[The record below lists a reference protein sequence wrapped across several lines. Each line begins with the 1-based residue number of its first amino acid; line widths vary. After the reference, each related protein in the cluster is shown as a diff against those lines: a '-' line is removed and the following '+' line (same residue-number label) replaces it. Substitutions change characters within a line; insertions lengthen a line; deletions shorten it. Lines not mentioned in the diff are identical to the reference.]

1 MNRAELM
8 REAHKLTRKIKS
20 ENPSVNYSFQLGL
33 CLTYLHQESKR
44 VEKVLNKL
52 GCKTWT
58 KGSYRRVYINDI
70 EAIAVKIGYELPHE
84 RFFKRTRLYFDC
96 TCNLFFYDTT
106 PSRKPALFEVLKLIR
121 KQK

>member
-8 REAHKLTRKIKS
+8 RKAHELTNKIKS
-20 ENPSVNYSFQLGL
+20 ENPSVDYKFQLGL
-33 CLTYLHQESKR
+33 CLAYLHEESKR
-44 VEKVLNKL
+44 IEKVLNKL

-70 EAIAVKIGYELPHE
+70 EALAAKLGYELPHE

-96 TCNLFFYDTT
+96 TCNSFFYDTT
-106 PSRKPALFEVLKLIR
+106 PSTRAALLEVVELIR